1 MGRRKKVA
9 QFEGLTWDVDFS
21 EIDKIKKSCK
31 VVNRRHIQWGY
42 LSPRTYPPGD
52 PNGRAGWLVSY
63 QAAILELGL
72 DVVKDKKGGKRKLP
86 ARPFFTQS
94 IAGAIL
100 LVDRIIERFFL
111 DVLACKDMDGDL
123 ARLATMLEWT
133 VRLSIDSQNF
143 APLSDFTLEQK
154 EKRGANMSILRDTN
168 YMYFAV
174 ESKVLKNAQS
184 DEYKPK
190 KKK

>member
-9 QFEGLTWDVDFS
+9 QFAGLTWDVDFS

-31 VVNRRHIQWGY
+31 TINRRHIQWGY
-42 LSPRTYPPGD
+42 LSPRTYPVGD
-52 PNGRAGWLVSY
+52 PNGRAGMLVSY
-63 QAAILELGL
+63 IAAINELGL
-72 DVVKDKKGGKRKLP
+72 DVASGKNGKKRKLP

-100 LVDRIIERFFL
+100 IVNQIIERFFL

-123 ARLATMLEWT
+123 SRIATMLEWT
-133 VRLSIDSQNF
+133 VRLSIDAQNF
-143 APLSDFTLEQK
+143 KALAPFTV
-154 EKRGANMSILRDTN
+154 EKKAARGGNPAILKDTN
-168 YMYFAV
+168 FMYLAV

-190 KKK
+190 KK

>member
-31 VVNRRHIQWGY
+31 TINRRHIQWGY
-42 LSPRTYPPGD
+42 LSPRMYPAGD
-52 PNGRAGWLVSY
+52 PNGRAGMPVAWI
-63 QAAILELGL
+63 AAINELGL
-72 DVVKDKKGGKRKLP
+72 EVASGKDGKKRKLP
-86 ARPFFTQS
+86 ARPFFSQS
-94 IAGAIL
+94 IAGAMLI
-100 LVDRIIERFFL
+100 VNQIIEGFFL

-143 APLSDFTLEQK
+143 KPLAPFTVSKK
-154 EKRGANMSILRDTN
+154 EARGGNPAILKDTMF
-168 YMYFAV
+168 MYLAV

-190 KKK
+190 KK

>member
-1 MGRRKKVA
+1 MGRRKKIA

-31 VVNRRHIQWGY
+31 TINRRHIQWGY
-42 LSPRTYPPGD
+42 LSPRTYPVGD

-63 QAAILELGL
+63 QAMIHEFGL
-72 DVVKDKKGGKRKLP
+72 DVVKDKKGGKRKMP
-86 ARPFFTQS
+86 ARPFFTSS
-94 IAGAIL
+94 IAAAIL
-100 LVDRIIERFFL
+100 LVKQIAERFFL
-111 DVLACKDMDGDL
+111 DVLAGKNMDDDL
-123 ARLATMLEWT
+123 GRLATMLEWT
-133 VRLSIDSQNF
+133 VRMAIDNNNF
-143 APLSDFTLEQK
+143 KELHEFTLERK

-168 YMYFAV
+168 FMYLAV

-190 KKK
+190 KK

>member
-31 VVNRRHIQWGY
+31 TINRRHIQWGY
-42 LSPRTYPPGD
+42 LSPRMYPAGD

-72 DVVKDKKGGKRKLP
+72 DVVKDKKGGKRKMP
-86 ARPFFTQS
+86 ARPFFSQS

-100 LVDRIIERFFL
+100 IVNQIIERFFL
-111 DVLACKDMDGDL
+111 DVLACKEMDDDL

-143 APLSDFTLEQK
+143 KPLAPFTVAKK
-154 EKRGANMSILRDTN
+154 EARGGNPAILKDTTF
-168 YMYFAV
+168 MYLAV

-190 KKK
+190 KK